1 MRPTAGN
8 PQVAAGSA
16 AAAAVSVQET
26 EAEPLIKVRD
36 LTVEFRTQSLVR
48 AVHGIS
54 YAMAAGEHVGLVG
67 ESGSGKS
74 ASALA
79 LVRLLPR
86 TATVS
91 GSVELAG
98 RELMT
103 LSESELREVRGGQV
117 GIVYQDP
124 FSSLSPR
131 LPIENIIGEG
141 LEVHFKDI
149 SKSEREDRIVQSMR
163 DVALDPDTRHRY
175 PHEFSGGQRQR
186 VSIARAMVLAPEF
199 VVLDEPTSALDLSVQ
214 AQIVDL
220 LRGLQEKYSLS
231 YMFIS
236 HDLRVVKAMAHD
248 LIVMKDGQI
257 VEQGAATA
265 IFDSPQ
271 KSYTKRLL
279 NAALNLKAV

>member
-1 MRPTAGN
+1 MRPTAGD

-16 AAAAVSVQET
+16 AVAAVSVQET
-26 EAEPLIKVRD
+26 EAEPLIEVHD

-103 LSESELREVRGGQV
+103 LSESELREVRGDQV

-124 FSSLSPR
+124 FSSLNPV
-131 LPIENIIGEG
+131 LTIGRQIT
-141 LEVHFKDI
+141 EV
-149 SKSEREDRIVQSMR
+149 
-163 DVALDPDTRHRY
+163 
-175 PHEFSGGQRQR
+175 
-186 VSIARAMVLAPEF
+186 
-199 VVLDEPTSALDLSVQ
+199 
-214 AQIVDL
+214 
-220 LRGLQEKYSLS
+220 
-231 YMFIS
+231 
-236 HDLRVVKAMAHD
+236 
-248 LIVMKDGQI
+248 
-257 VEQGAATA
+257 
-265 IFDSPQ
+265 
-271 KSYTKRLL
+271 
-279 NAALNLKAV
+279 